1 MLYCL
6 MKLITLSVV
15 IAFPA
20 IIYPSG
26 NGSEDQDWKA
36 RVR

>member
-1 MLYCL
+1 

-20 IIYPSG
+20 IIYLSG
-26 NGSEDQDWKA
+26 NGSEDQDWKV
-36 RVR
+36 RVG